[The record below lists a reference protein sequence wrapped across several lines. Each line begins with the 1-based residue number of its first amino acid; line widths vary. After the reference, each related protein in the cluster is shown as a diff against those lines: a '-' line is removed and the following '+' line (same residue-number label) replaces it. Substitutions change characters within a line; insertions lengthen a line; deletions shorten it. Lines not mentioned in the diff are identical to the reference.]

1 MAEKLPRYRPLG
13 VSIASIP
20 AIDFAGAKMEA
31 RGWSQTATALDKMS
45 SFAFGL
51 AGKQAAKAGAEAAA
65 ADPKAALQ
73 ASKDELFPTIY
84 GQASE
89 TAATRI
95 LKSQVEVEARQAMGL
110 AAFEAEQDK
119 LTPEQAAAKFSSV
132 AEGFGSTIDM
142 LDPVV
147 GAELRQDLSLIGNA
161 SYLKHT
167 EGFVKRQKEFAKA
180 KAYEGA
186 TEFSRNTEDVART
199 YARVAPELFDEQ
211 IETESEKFR
220 EYLLNNGYTP
230 LEASKQVVALQ
241 ERSHMARVRGA
252 FEQQETRQE
261 RKAFFD
267 AFVSDVESGGGLSR
281 GLDDNTLKSLTG
293 ELSSVVKAD
302 GDALKDFYTELKS
315 FVADNIT
322 GMTDKGRT
330 PEQGLIADVRE
341 RALKLQSEGVDVSK
355 MLSDL
360 DEAHR
365 HAAFFRSLNGKS
377 VEELTSMRNQIQLT
391 LIEGTN
397 QSELIGIKGIEN
409 QINALADKETEI
421 AKQFKPTIQAVKK
434 ELNNLGKTLD
444 DYNPLPAGGLS
455 NISKAIDVLEQ
466 ADRPETDELKNGLI
480 QLRARA
486 ELFEKVRQLNP
497 QNLEAAKMQYA
508 TMAKRDGI
516 SPFENDTIKF
526 LDKRLQDQRDGLK
539 KDSVAWAQSTGQV
552 APDSIFSLTSATLPP
567 SERQDGYRKRVES
580 VITFARANN
589 TAPIML
595 TATEAEGYADQMKRL
610 TTDQKLGM
618 IADLQSGFGRHAQ
631 SVFTQIAPYNPETMH
646 IASALNNGMEA
657 RIGREAFQG
666 LELIAQKVVPTIPD
680 ASATQKSINNK
691 MLPALVGAPK
701 FKAGVLRT
709 AEALY
714 AARIVDFAE
723 PTLENLETVYTEA
736 LQDAAGRVQKSD
748 GVYGGLIELNGERL
762 VIPST
767 VPQGGS
773 FDMEDAL
780 DQAPRSAFVLANGGM
795 PMGGDGVPIGIERL
809 RDYGYLVNA
818 PGQDKAFLRI
828 RFNGYA
834 RDVLDENGDE
844 FIVDMTAFYNAA
856 KEAKENPLP
865 EDFAEE
871 EMMEGPSFLE
881 SVRVGYPYDVT
892 GDPLYRGDKPYAEDA
907 AEKALGKE
915 K

>member
-13 VSIASIP
+13 VSIASVP
-20 AIDFAGAKMEA
+20 AIDFAGAKMQA

-110 AAFEAEQDK
+110 AALEAEQDK
-119 LTPEQAAAKFSSV
+119 LTPEQAAAKFKSV

-142 LDPVV
+142 LDPVI
-147 GAELRQDLSLIGNA
+147 GAELKQDLSLVGNA
-161 SYLKHT
+161 NYLKHT
-167 EGFVKRQKEFAKA
+167 EGFVKNQKEIAKA
-180 KAYEGA
+180 KAFEGA
-186 TEFSRNTEDVART
+186 TQFSRQTENFART
-199 YARVAPELFDEQ
+199 YARVAPELFDER
-211 IETESEKFR
+211 IADESEKFR
-220 EYLLNNGYTP
+220 EYLLNNNYTP

-241 ERSHMARVRGA
+241 ERVHIARVRGA
-252 FEQQETRQE
+252 FEQQENRQQ
-261 RKAFFD
+261 RKAFYD
-267 AFVSDVESGGGLSR
+267 AFISDVEAGGGLSR
-281 GLDDNTLKSLTG
+281 GLDDATLKSLAG

-302 GDALKDFYTELKS
+302 GDALKDFHTELRS

-322 GMTDKGRT
+322 NVVSKGYA
-330 PEQGLIADVRE
+330 PEPGLIADVRAK
-341 RALKLQSEGVDVSK
+341 ALELQSEGVDVSK
-355 MLSDL
+355 MLRDL
-360 DEAHR
+360 DGAHR
-365 HAAFFRSLNGKS
+365 HAAFFKSLNGKS
-377 VEELTSMRNQIQLT
+377 LEELTSMRNQIELS
-391 LIEGTN
+391 LVEGAN
-397 QSELIGIKGIEN
+397 PSELLAIKGIEN
-409 QINALADKETEI
+409 QITALTQKETEI
-421 AKQFKPTIQAVKK
+421 AKQFKPTIDAVRK
-434 ELNNLGKTLD
+434 ELNNLGKTL
-444 DYNPLPAGGLS
+444 NNQQPLPVGGLD

-466 ADRPETDELKNGLI
+466 ANRPETDELKNSLI

-486 ELFEKVRQLNP
+486 ELFEKVRKLNP
-497 QNLEAAKMQYA
+497 QNLEAAINQYVA
-508 TMAKRDGI
+508 MAKRDGI
-516 SPFENDTIKF
+516 STFEDETIQF
-526 LDKRLQDQRDGLK
+526 LEKRLEDQRRGLK
-539 KDSVAWAQSTGQV
+539 EDSVSWGQSTGQV
-552 APDSIFSLTSATLPP
+552 APESIFQLTSVNLSP

-589 TAPIML
+589 IAPIML

-618 IADLQSGFGRHAQ
+618 IADLQNGFGRHAQ

-646 IASALNNGMEA
+646 IASALNNGMQPSIA
-657 RIGREAFQG
+657 REALQG
-666 LELIAQKVVPTIPD
+666 LELMAQKAAPTV
-680 ASATQKSINNK
+680 AGSAETQKTINNK
-691 MLPALVGAPK
+691 ILPALVGAPK

-714 AARIVDFAE
+714 AARIGAFQE
-723 PTLENLETVYTEA
+723 PTLENIETVYTEA
-736 LQDAAGRVQKSD
+736 LQDAAGRVQKRD
-748 GVYGGLIELNGERL
+748 GPYGGLIELNDERL

-773 FDMEDAL
+773 FDMQDAL
-780 DQAPRSAFVLANGGM
+780 EQAPRSAFVLANGGM
-795 PMGGDGVPIGIERL
+795 PMGADGVPIGIERL

-834 RDVLDENGDE
+834 RDVLDENGDA
-844 FIVDMTAFYNAA
+844 FILDMTAFYNAA

-881 SVRVGYPYDVT
+881 SVRVGSPYNVT
-892 GDPLYRGDKPYAEDA
+892 GDPLYRGDKPYSEYA
-907 AEKALGKE
+907 AEKALGQKQ
-915 K
+915 